1 MLSAMSVRLVA
12 LCLALAVSGLTACG
26 DSKDSSKPFPAR
38 TQLDG
43 APDSCE
49 LLFAAAPQTLLGVE
63 LAPAQRFYGLCLVQ
77 DKDFPASGAPEKSV
91 GLEVRSDAAFVAR
104 NLDEFWEREG
114 DGVGMAG
121 GKREQVEAIPQL
133 GDYAVWH
140 PVDGGVRLFAY
151 WGRQFVLVL
160 TIRGVPPERALPW
173 ARELARAAAKQP

>member
-77 DKDFPASGAPEKSV
+77 DKDFPASGAPEQSV

-121 GKREQVEAIPQL
+121 GEREQVEAIPPL
-133 GDYAVWH
+133 RDYAVWH
-140 PVDGGVRLFAY
+140 PLDRGVR
-151 WGRQFVLVL
+151 VV
-160 TIRGVPPERALPW
+160 
-173 ARELARAAAKQP
+173 